1 MAESRRGLGRGLSAL
16 LGEAEEGAE
25 GAASVAAGEGA
36 REIPIEL
43 IHRNPEQPRTHFAED
58 ELAELEASIR
68 EKGVLQP
75 ILVRPS
81 RGQPG
86 EYQIVAGERRWRA
99 AQRAGLGAVPALVR
113 ELGDNQAFEIA
124 IVENVQRT
132 DLNPLEEAKAYAALM
147 GRMQYT
153 QDETA
158 KVVGKSRSHV
168 ANTLRLAALPPGV
181 QAHLMAGRLSAGH
194 ARAILSAADPEALA
208 ELIVAKGLSV
218 RDAEALARGRTGQPK
233 KASGPRARP
242 KDADT
247 HALESDLEEVLGMAV
262 EITDRGGAGELKIKY
277 ASLEQL
283 DELCRRLTR
292 S

>member
-25 GAASVAAGEGA
+25 GAASVPAGEGA

-43 IHRNPEQPRTHFAED
+43 IHRNPEQPRTQFAED

-81 RGQPG
+81 RGRAG

-99 AQRAGLGAVPALVR
+99 AQRAGLAAVPALVR

-132 DLNPLEEAKAYAALM
+132 DLNPLEEANAYAALM

-168 ANTLRLAALPPGV
+168 ANTLRLATLPPSV
-181 QAHLMAGRLSAGH
+181 KAHLMAGRLTAGH
-194 ARAILSAADPEALA
+194 ARAIATADDPEALA
-208 ELIVAKGLSV
+208 ELIVSKGLSV
-218 RDAEALARGRTGQPK
+218 REAEALAKGAADRPK
-233 KASGPRARP
+233 KASGPRRAP

-247 HALESDLEEVLGMAV
+247 HALEADLEDVLGMAV
-262 EITDRGGAGELKIKY
+262 EILDRGGAGELKIKY
-277 ASLEQL
+277 ATLEQL

-292 S
+292 T

>member
-1 MAESRRGLGRGLSAL
+1 MAENRRGLGRGISAL
-16 LGEAEEGAE
+16 LGEAEAGAP
-25 GAASVAAGEGA
+25 GQSAAGGEGA

-43 IHRNPEQPRTHFAED
+43 IRRNPEQPRTLFPDAELD
-58 ELAELEASIR
+58 ELADSIR

-81 RGQPG
+81 RADPG

-99 AQRAGLGAVPALVR
+99 AQKAGLATVPALVR

-147 GRMQYT
+147 GRMSYT

-158 KVVGKSRSHV
+158 RVVGKSRSHV
-168 ANTLRLAALPPGV
+168 ANTMRLATLPPSV
-181 QAHLMAGRLSAGH
+181 QEHLMAGRLTAGH
-194 ARAILSAADPEALA
+194 ARAIATAENPAALA
-208 ELIVAKGLSV
+208 EVIVAKGLSV
-218 RDAEALARGRTGQPK
+218 RDAEALAKVRTDRPK
-233 KASGPRARP
+233 KASGPRRS

-247 HALESDLEEVLGMAV
+247 HALEADLEESLGMAV
-262 EITDRGGAGELKIKY
+262 EVNDRGGAGELRIRY
-277 ASLEQL
+277 ATLEQL

-292 S
+292 PR